1 MKLGKVGFVGAG
13 RIGSTSAF
21 TCLLNMD
28 VDISLVDIAKDLAE
42 GEAEDL
48 AHSASALGKNV
59 DVVGGDDYSLLEGSD
74 VIVVS
79 AGMARKPGMTRLDL
93 AEKNAGIIRGIAEK
107 IAECCCG
114 AKVIVVTNPMDLMNY
129 VMWKKLNELCGK
141 SRFEVIGMGGLL
153 DTSRFKLI
161 AKRMGIEGWEKA
173 MILGEHGDS
182 MFAAKTFVEGDLQE
196 ALKKTR
202 EIAAEVI
209 KKKGATIFGP
219 AVCIYRMVRAI
230 LEDTKEVIPASIVL
244 DGEYGIKDVSIGVP
258 VVLSKK
264 GAEVLEVE
272 LCEEDLENLRNSAKI
287 LKEWLDKIA

>member
-1 MKLGKVGFVGAG
+1 MKLSKVGFVGAG
-13 RIGSTSAF
+13 RIGSTSAY

-28 VDISLVDIAKDLAE
+28 IDIAIVDIAKDLAE

-48 AHSASALGKNV
+48 AHAASALGKDV
-59 DVVGGDDYSLLEGSD
+59 DIVGGDDYSLLKGCE
-74 VIVVS
+74 VVVVS

-93 AEKNAGIIRGIAEK
+93 AEKNAGIIKSIARMIAKYCCDAK
-107 IAECCCG
+107 I
-114 AKVIVVTNPMDLMNY
+114 IVVTNPMDIMNY
-129 VMWKKLNELCGK
+129 VMWRELNELCNK

-153 DTSRFKLI
+153 DTSRLKLI
-161 AKRMGIEGWEKA
+161 AKRMGVEGWEKA
-173 MILGEHGDS
+173 TILGEHGDS
-182 MFAAKTFVEGDLQE
+182 MFSAKTFVNEDLQE

-202 EIAAEVI
+202 EVAAEVI

-244 DGEYGIKDVSIGVP
+244 NGEYGIKDVSIGVP
-258 VVLSKK
+258 VILSRK
-264 GAEVLEVE
+264 GAEILEVE

-287 LKEWLDKIA
+287 LKEWLNKIA